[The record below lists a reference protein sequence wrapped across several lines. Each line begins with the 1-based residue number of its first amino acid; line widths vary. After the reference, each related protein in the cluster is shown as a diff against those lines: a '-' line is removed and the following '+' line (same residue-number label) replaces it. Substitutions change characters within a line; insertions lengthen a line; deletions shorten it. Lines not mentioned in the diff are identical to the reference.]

1 MRYIFIF
8 LIGFFLGGFF
18 GGDLGLFLNKT
29 KNLVF
34 NKDQKEQKEEP
45 LTITATE
52 AKPQPKVIEITQP
65 APKPVEQKVVKAVTP
80 PAITADREKIYSVQ
94 VASFKSREQAN
105 KYVAELIKQEYDAY
119 IPPSRPSE
127 PANRFRVCIG
137 ETISM
142 EQAKALNSKL
152 KAKFKDSFIYEF

>member
-1 MRYIFIF
+1 MRYIIIF

-29 KNLVF
+29 KNLVLK
-34 NKDQKEQKEEP
+34 KDQKEQNDEP
-45 LTITATE
+45 VAITATE
-52 AKPQPKVIEITQP
+52 AQPQPKVMEIAQP
-65 APKPVEQKVVKAVTP
+65 APKPVEQRVYKAVTP
-80 PAITADREKIYSVQ
+80 QAATAGREKIYSVQ
-94 VASFKSREQAN
+94 VASFKTREQAN
-105 KYVAELIKQEYDAY
+105 KFVEELIKQEYDAY